1 MKDIKTLKNMIHQM
15 SVILDKRQKR
25 KMFAISI
32 VIMLCAVF
40 ELLGVT
46 AMLPFMQS
54 ILEPQKL
61 YEKPYIAVLVR
72 FFRIDNDNTLIIFM
86 GIAIIIIYL
95 VKNIFLLWSTHLQC
109 VYSCTTQKELSVLM
123 LKSYLNRPYSYFL
136 DHNAAEVLRGVD
148 QDSDGVYRVISHFLK
163 FMSEGLAAIL
173 IAVGLFITD
182 SGMALGVLIAGLLS
196 LSLIVFV
203 LKRKVNSLGVI
214 ARTTGLRRNRWVYE
228 SIHGIKDVFVYD
240 KKNFF
245 LKNYSETYEKGARAW
260 AKYNF
265 ASLSPERIIEAICVT
280 GIITVVLVRLGS
292 GMDAATFV
300 SKMGVFAMGAFR
312 IMPSFSRIAGN
323 INEFIYSRPSVEATY
338 ENITAAREYLG
349 IIEKEAIRDV
359 NEEERS
365 FKDRIDV
372 KDITWRYEGADH
384 NVLDGL
390 DLDIKKGE
398 AIGIIGES
406 GSGKSTLS
414 DILLHLYRPGTG
426 TISMDGEDINR
437 IPVSWNKCIGY
448 VPQMVFLR
456 DSSVRDNV
464 AFGEEGID
472 DARVWS
478 ALDKA
483 DLKEFVEGLP
493 DKLDTIVGDRGI
505 KFSGGQRQR
514 IAIARA
520 LYYEPQILILDEATS
535 ALDNDTEKA
544 VMSAIDGLHGN
555 ITLIII
561 AHRLTTIKNCDRVYE
576 IRDGKAIER
585 NVDEVVAGA

>member
-15 SVILDKRQKR
+15 SVILDKKQKR
-25 KMFAISI
+25 KMFGISI

-61 YEKPYIAVLVR
+61 YEKPYIALMVR
-72 FFRIDNDNTLIIFM
+72 ILGLESDVQLILAM
-86 GIAIIIIYL
+86 GIGIILVYII
-95 VKNIFLLWSTHLQC
+95 KNLFLLWSSYLQC

-163 FMSEGLAAIL
+163 FMSEGLAAML

-182 SGMALGVLIAGLLS
+182 SGMALGVLIAGTIS
-196 LSLIVFV
+196 LVLIVFV
-203 LKRKVNSLGVI
+203 LKRKVNSLGII

-240 KKNFF
+240 KKKFF
-245 LKNYSETYEKGARAW
+245 LDNYSETYEKGARAW

-265 ASLSPERIIEAICVT
+265 ASLSPERIIEAICVS
-280 GIITVVLVRLGS
+280 GIIGVVLFRLGS
-292 GMDAATFV
+292 GVEAETFV
-300 SKMGVFAMGAFR
+300 SKIAVFAMGAFR

-338 ENITAAREYLG
+338 ENITSAREYLKN
-349 IIEKEAIRDV
+349 IEKEALQEM
-359 NEEERS
+359 NEEERD
-365 FKDRIDV
+365 FEKGIHAE
-372 KDITWRYEGADH
+372 DITWKYDGADH
-384 NVLDGL
+384 NVLEGL
-390 DLDIKKGE
+390 SLDINKGE

-414 DILLHLYRPGTG
+414 DILLHLYRPQKGVIT
-426 TISMDGEDINR
+426 MDGIDINK
-437 IPVSWNKCIGY
+437 IPVSWNRCIGY

-456 DSSVRDNV
+456 DASVRDNV
-464 AFGEEGID
+464 AFGEDNID
-472 DARVWS
+472 DARVWN

-483 DLKEFVEGLP
+483 DLREFVESLP

-520 LYYEPQILILDEATS
+520 LYIEPQILILDEATS

-544 VMSAIDGLHGN
+544 VMEAIESLHGS

-576 IRDGKAIER
+576 IKDGKAIER
-585 NVDEVVAGA
+585 SVEDVV